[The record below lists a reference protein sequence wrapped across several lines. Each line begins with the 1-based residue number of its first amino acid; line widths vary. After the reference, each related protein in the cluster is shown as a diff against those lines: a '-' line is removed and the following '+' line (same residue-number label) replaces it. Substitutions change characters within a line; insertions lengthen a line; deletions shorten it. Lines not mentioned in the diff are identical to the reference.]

1 MFKAELDF
9 KKNPTQG
16 NFILEFLK
24 DNPNLENTSS
34 KEIAKLLPNYV
45 NPKTGIEKKIA
56 PYVVRAR
63 ISEFQ
68 KSNILKSEDG
78 EYSITQNWHK
88 KLLKAGQTKN
98 PKKDTKS
105 YIEIYTF
112 ENNDID
118 RYESLMNAAING
130 LMGDLESID
139 LAGYTSDPISATEV
153 DRLYITDFDI
163 DNPDGSWGNL
173 SVLKWD
179 NKSQQG
185 RVELFEIWLKSIMTI
200 LHIQN

>member
-16 NFILEFLK
+16 NFILKFLK

-68 KSNILKSEDG
+68 KSNILESEDG

-88 KLLKAGQTKN
+88 KLLKTGQTKD
-98 PKKDTKS
+98 PKKNTKA

-112 ENNDID
+112 ENNDEN
-118 RYESLMNAAING
+118 RYQSLLNAAFNG
-130 LMGDLESID
+130 LLGDLDSID
-139 LAGYTSDPISATEV
+139 EAGYSSEQVSATDVET
-153 DRLYITDFDI
+153 LYITDFSI
-163 DNPDGSWGNL
+163 DNSDGSWGNL
-173 SVLKWD
+173 KVDEWA
-179 NKSQQG
+179 NTTNTG
-185 RVELFEIWLKSIMTI
+185 RVELYEA
-200 LHIQN
+200 

>member
-68 KSNILKSEDG
+68 KSNILQSENG

-88 KLLKAGQTKN
+88 KLLKTGQTKD
-98 PKKDTKS
+98 PKKNTKA

-112 ENNDID
+112 ENNDEN
-118 RYESLMNAAING
+118 RYQSLLNAAFNG
-130 LMGDLESID
+130 LLGTLDSID
-139 LAGYTSDPISATEV
+139 EAGYSSEQVSATDVET
-153 DRLYITDFDI
+153 LYVTDFSI
-163 DNPDGSWGNL
+163 DNSDGSWAF
-173 SVLKWD
+173 LKVDEWA
-179 NKSQQG
+179 NKTDTG
-185 RVELFEIWLKSIMTI
+185 RVELYEA
-200 LHIQN
+200 

>member
-68 KSNILKSEDG
+68 KSNILQSENG

-88 KLLKAGQTKN
+88 KLLKTGQTKD
-98 PKKDTKS
+98 PKKNTKA

-112 ENNDID
+112 ENNDEN
-118 RYESLMNAAING
+118 RYQSLLNAAFNG
-130 LMGDLESID
+130 LLGDLDSID
-139 LAGYTSDPISATEV
+139 EAGYSSEQVSATDV
-153 DRLYITDFDI
+153 DRLYITDFSI
-163 DNPDGSWGNL
+163 DNSDGSWGNL
-173 SVLKWD
+173 KVDEWA
-179 NKSQQG
+179 NKTDTG
-185 RVELFEIWLKSIMTI
+185 RVELFEA
-200 LHIQN
+200 

>member
-68 KSNILKSEDG
+68 KSNILHSENG

-88 KLLKAGQTKN
+88 KLLKTGQTKD
-98 PKKDTKS
+98 PKKNTKA

-112 ENNDID
+112 ENNDEN
-118 RYESLMNAAING
+118 RYQSLLTAAFNG
-130 LMGDLESID
+130 LLGDLDSID
-139 LAGYTSDPISATEV
+139 EAGYSSEQVSATDV
-153 DRLYITDFDI
+153 DRLYITDFSI
-163 DNPDGSWGNL
+163 DNSDGSWGNL
-173 SVLKWD
+173 KVDEWA
-179 NKSQQG
+179 NKTDTG
-185 RVELFEIWLKSIMTI
+185 RVELFEA
-200 LHIQN
+200 